1 MIFFWSRASTC
12 SVHPPLEKQISVSV
26 TSKNNC
32 DDVRLS
38 RKNKYF
44 LFITSV
50 IRSLQFFCILHKNY
64 YRHKL
69 PATCKQKLHHLLTDS
84 TCRCYLRMTTYRSA
98 LTHLRYSSIK
108 ESNNNSYFSSKCS
121 EHTKEVQL
129 NGQGLLLEMSHVKPS
144 RPLTADQV

>member
-1 MIFFWSRASTC
+1 MEYSEKKQSFGIVAHESLVERSCLFCWPTSR
-12 SVHPPLEKQISVSV
+12 EQISVFV

-98 LTHLRYSSIK
+98 LTHLRYFSIEDSK
-108 ESNNNSYFSSKCS
+108 NNSYFSSKWS
-121 EHTKEVQL
+121 KNTKEIQL
-129 NGQGLLLEMSHVKPS
+129 VRLLLETSHI
-144 RPLTADQV
+144 